1 VGMYLLYLLQSQ
13 LVVILMDGPLL
24 CVQENQGRRGRV
36 EGNGGKRDVLGDVDR
51 GVHEEANMGKG
62 KVGVWR

>member
-1 VGMYLLYLLQSQ
+1 MAHCCVCKKIKD
-13 LVVILMDGPLL
+13 VVAELKAM
-24 CVQENQGRRGRV
+24 V
-36 EGNGGKRDVLGDVDR
+36 EKRDVLGDVDR

>member
-1 VGMYLLYLLQSQ
+1 
-13 LVVILMDGPLL
+13 L